1 MDSSSSSTLQSLDDS
16 LAVLAEQIE
25 KLTAAKSVDVGEV
38 IAQLNLAAKSAQ
50 IVRELVSAELPQA
63 TWQTREELDA
73 LIQQIRKISE
83 AKTQEQLR
91 SRVLALATE
100 LECGS
105 IVHRRAHRVDEL
117 NQLRTQAIHEL
128 RSQAA
133 LEEPLSLQNLP
144 GPKADSWI
152 EWACALKEPQ
162 DAESLQILR
171 NGFAHLDDFVANLE
185 PSMWI
190 AGKFPTT
197 ETPAEPERSADRA
210 QDEQPRL
217 ETTGVEEQPRFPEEL
232 LNEVLV
238 PAIESKTPAPKDDT
252 PPQTEEELER
262 TLAQERAL
270 LASMMGLDGDPNS
283 KIEVPTAAGMFRGG
297 SVAAETVSDS
307 STGVDDPKKRRKW
320 WFATTGLVLVFAV
333 LGAVQWRSRWSQ
345 TSNRPVE
352 AAVEE
357 KIAEPTP
364 GNPEN
369 KVYLQTAASTNS
381 AAHASSRLTPNQ
393 PQTKLQDPSV
403 APQPLAKASPAK
415 QAGELSAGVLQPP
428 AETPK
433 DIARVTKEEAPPN
446 STAEAPGLIP
456 GEVPNGV
463 PNPVPNV
470 VKDIPVALPKI
481 ANQLRVSSGA
491 SQALLIH
498 EVPPQYP
505 DLARQAH
512 IQGTVVFQAVIGKD
526 GTVRHLQVLSGP
538 PMLIGAATDAVRK
551 WRYKPSYLNGEPLEA
566 DTQIKVRFTL
576 AGE

>member
-1 MDSSSSSTLQSLDDS
+1 MNSSSSSTLQSLDDS
-16 LAVLAEQIE
+16 LALLAEHME

-38 IAQLNLAAKSAQ
+38 VAQLNSAAKSAQ
-50 IVRELVSAELPQA
+50 IVRELVSSELPQA

-91 SRVLALATE
+91 SRLLALATE

-117 NQLRTQAIHEL
+117 NQLRNQAIDEL
-128 RSQAA
+128 RSRAA
-133 LEEPLSLQNLP
+133 LEEPLSRQNLP

-162 DAESLQILR
+162 DAESLQVLR

-190 AGKFPTT
+190 AGKSPTT

-210 QDEQPRL
+210 QDEQPQL
-217 ETTGVEEQPRFPEEL
+217 ETNGVEEQPRFPEEL

-238 PAIESKTPAPKDDT
+238 PAIESKTPPPKDDT

-270 LASMMGLDGDPNS
+270 LASMMGLDGDPSS

-297 SVAAETVSDS
+297 SVAAETGSDS
-307 STGVDDPKKRRKW
+307 STGIDEPKKRRKW

-345 TSNRPVE
+345 SSNRPVE

-364 GNPEN
+364 SNPE
-369 KVYLQTAASTNS
+369 KGYLQTAASTNS
-381 AAHASSRLTPNQ
+381 AAHASSPLTPNQ
-393 PQTKLQDPSV
+393 PQAKLQDPSV
-403 APQPLAKASPAK
+403 APLLSKASPAK
-415 QAGELSAGVLQPP
+415 QGGGVSAGVLQPP

-433 DIARVTKEEAPPN
+433 DIARVTKEEVAPN

-463 PNPVPNV
+463 PNTVPNV

-481 ANQLRVSSGA
+481 ANQVRVSSGA
-491 SQALLIH
+491 SPALLIH

-526 GTVRHLQVLSGP
+526 GTVRHLQVLKGP

-566 DTQIKVRFTL
+566 DTQIKVKFTL